1 MDGGWIYK
9 DGNSMAGNTILSR
22 KAIPADAI
30 GSKSPSRILE
40 GKRNLIGAVRRLQWS
55 NDEPCCEDGC
65 SACREVVI
73 RVRHPVLLP
82 WEMHQVMKELKAA
95 E

>member
-1 MDGGWIYK
+1 
-9 DGNSMAGNTILSR
+9 MAGNTILSR

-30 GSKSPSRILE
+30 GSKSPSRIVN
-40 GKRNLIGAVRRLQWS
+40 GKRNLIGVVRRLQWS

-65 SACREVVI
+65 SACREVVG

-82 WEMHQVMKELKAA
+82 WEMHQVMKELKQ
-95 E
+95 ETG